1 MLLLSDELTLWCSC
15 CVTGMSA
22 GLAVAEAC
30 SLSPSVPATVVAE
43 IEASSTSALVTPVT
57 LSVAAVT
64 FFPKLVSGTAVVS
77 GLRSEVS
84 LS

>member
-1 MLLLSDELTLWCSC
+1 MLLLSDELTLWCSR
-15 CVTGMSA
+15 CVTGISA
-22 GLAVAEAC
+22 GLAVAEGC
-30 SLSPSVPATVVAE
+30 SLSASVPAMVVAE
-43 IEASSTSALVTPVT
+43 VEASSTSVPWAPVT

-64 FFPKLVSGTAVVS
+64 FIPKLVSGTAVVS